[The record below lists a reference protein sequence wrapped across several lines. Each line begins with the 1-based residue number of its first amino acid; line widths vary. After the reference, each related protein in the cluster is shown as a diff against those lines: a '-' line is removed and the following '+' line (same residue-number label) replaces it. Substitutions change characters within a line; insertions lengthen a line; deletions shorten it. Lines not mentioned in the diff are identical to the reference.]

1 MPCRSSS
8 VGSLEIQ
15 SLASLPVSLRN
26 WWTTMKIPRRVN
38 LDRQDMARVLDH
50 QHMGDDLSANNF
62 CAQQSQ
68 QMFLYLSVVGF
79 EFSKLPILPIH
90 YTQFCLGGHA
100 KYINILKTSIDL
112 RQIDGTGRYQ
122 NVPEHVRTSKTT
134 VTYSYWCYLMI
145 LDRPTSWSWFSIF
158 DFFQVCFSRIFS

>member
-26 WWTTMKIPRRVN
+26 WWTTMRIPRRVN
-38 LDRQDMARVLDH
+38 LDRQDMARLLDH

-62 CAQQSQ
+62 CAEQSQ
-68 QMFLYLSVVGF
+68 QMFLYLSAVGF

-90 YTQFCLGGHA
+90 YTQFSLGGHA

-112 RQIDGTGRYQ
+112 RQIDGTWRYQ
-122 NVPEHVRTSKTT
+122 NVPEHVRTSETT
-134 VTYSYWCYLMI
+134 VTDVTGWFWIGRLPD
-145 LDRPTSWSWFSIF
+145 LDFPSLNFSNDVF
-158 DFFQVCFSRIFS
+158 LVFSRIFS